1 MTQRTIANA
10 PAKAGSVQK
19 VAGGGDG
26 AFGAYKHFHIGKK
39 ADETVGLFCIS
50 RGLGTS
56 RLPVR
61 LCCFP
66 EITVYQINHK

>member
-1 MTQRTIANA
+1 MHQRKREASKKLQA
-10 PAKAGSVQK
+10 EGMER
-19 VAGGGDG
+19 
-26 AFGAYKHFHIGKK
+26 FGAYKHFHIGKK
-39 ADETVGLFCIS
+39 ADETVGFFCIS